1 MQGLERI
8 MKTQERPNSCCPETC
23 DIINIDYGYTLMRKS
38 VPNQNKHNSHGTNQN
53 NTDVSYNE
61 KEQPTSAIYPGWW
74 FGTFFIFP
82 CIGKNNPK

>member
-1 MQGLERI
+1 
-8 MKTQERPNSCCPETC
+8 
-23 DIINIDYGYTLMRKS
+23 MRKS